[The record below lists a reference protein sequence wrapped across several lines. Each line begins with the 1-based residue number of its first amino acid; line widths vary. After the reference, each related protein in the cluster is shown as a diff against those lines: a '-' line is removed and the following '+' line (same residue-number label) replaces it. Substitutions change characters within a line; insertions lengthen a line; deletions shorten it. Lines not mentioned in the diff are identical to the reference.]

1 MNVLLIGIVGLVIVA
16 IIIALITK
24 KSAKSEGLVLTEE
37 FKRALHIMNDTDRSV
52 FITGKAGTGKSTL
65 IRQFIQT
72 TSKKY
77 VLVAPTGVAA
87 LNIGGSTIH
96 SFFRFPAKIM
106 TAGMINP
113 DYERAAL
120 F

>member
-65 IRQFIQT
+65 IRQ
-72 TSKKY
+72 
-77 VLVAPTGVAA
+77 
-87 LNIGGSTIH
+87 
-96 SFFRFPAKIM
+96 
-106 TAGMINP
+106 
-113 DYERAAL
+113 
-120 F
+120 